1 MDPKTKHA
9 YVDRGISY
17 LWKGQ
22 YDLAIRDFNAA
33 VQVDPDDAY
42 AYLNR
47 GTAYR
52 RDEQPHKA
60 IQDFNKVIALDGK
73 LQDAYYRRGVFR
85 LDNGK
90 YEEAIPDFR
99 KAVELDPKDAFAQ
112 LRLFL
117 ARERLGRDGKAGLR
131 AGDFRTAGRRSWS
144 HGEPFHV
151 WMLIELDY
159 VAVPQLLGALRDD
172 TPTRADYM
180 GRFGWTGGAVFG
192 DAPVRIATIGDIAD
206 YVLRQIYSTDVGYA
220 SYLSKKDREI
230 AIQRWRKMFYRGIPS
245 ENSIG
250 P

>member
-1 MDPKTKHA
+1 MQ
-9 YVDRGISY
+9 SS
-17 LWKGQ
+17 LS
-22 YDLAIRDFNAA
+22 
-33 VQVDPDDAY
+33 
-42 AYLNR
+42 
-47 GTAYR
+47 
-52 RDEQPHKA
+52 
-60 IQDFNKVIALDGK
+60 
-73 LQDAYYRRGVFR
+73 
-85 LDNGK
+85 
-90 YEEAIPDFR
+90 
-99 KAVELDPKDAFAQ
+99 
-112 LRLFL
+112 LRLFVL
-117 ARERLGRDGKAGLR
+117 LSLTALVSGCGQQRPAAEKVTPADVDRDRDPAWHMARIR

-172 TPTRADYM
+172 TPTREDYI

-230 AIQRWRKMFYRGIPS
+230 AIQKWRTVIYGGDSSQHP
-245 ENSIG
+245 IG